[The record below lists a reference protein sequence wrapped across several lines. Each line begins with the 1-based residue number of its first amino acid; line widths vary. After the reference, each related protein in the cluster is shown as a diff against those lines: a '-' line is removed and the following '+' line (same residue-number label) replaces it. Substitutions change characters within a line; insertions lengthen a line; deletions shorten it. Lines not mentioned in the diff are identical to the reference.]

1 VRVRVRVCV
10 CVCNAPCVSVQ
21 VLDYIRGPHVPPLA
35 KQKLQEL
42 GVWKE
47 FEEAEDDGM
56 KISVDH
62 IVPHDLGATE

>member
-1 VRVRVRVCV
+1 
-10 CVCNAPCVSVQ
+10 VSVQ